1 MTYARPDRLE
11 AALAALART
20 PHLVLAGGTDVYPAF
35 VGRALERPVLDISA
49 LDAMRG
55 VAVID
60 GALRI
65 GALTTWSEIARLP
78 LPRHCAALAQ
88 AAREIGGLQI
98 QNRGTIGGNLCNA
111 SPAAD
116 GIPPLLALDASVELA
131 SANGARTLPL
141 AQFVVGNR
149 RTACRPD
156 ELLVAVRV
164 PARSAAAASTFLKLG
179 HRRYLVI
186 SIAMAAVVLDFDAA
200 DRVAYCGVAVGACS
214 AAAQRLPVLESGLLG
229 ATRAEAGARAAALL
243 SRPEALAPLAPIDD
257 VRGTRAYRLDA
268 VRRLLARAFAELTS

>member
-1 MTYARPDRLE
+1 MTYERPDRLD
-11 AALAALART
+11 AALAALARA
-20 PHLVLAGGTDVYPAF
+20 PHLVLAGGTDVYPAA
-35 VGRALERPVLDISA
+35 VGRTLERPILDLSA

-55 VAVID
+55 VTVVD

-131 SANGARTLPL
+131 SATGVRTLPV
-141 AQFVVGNR
+141 AQFVLGNR

-164 PARSAAAASTFLKLG
+164 PARSPAAASTFLKLG

-186 SIAMAAVVLDFDAA
+186 SIAMVAVVLDFDAA
-200 DRVAYCGVAVGACS
+200 GRVAYCGVAVGACS
-214 AAAQRLPVLESGLLG
+214 AAAQRLPVLESGVLG
-229 ATRAEAGARAAALL
+229 AARGEVSARATALL
-243 SRPEALAPLAPIDD
+243 SQPAALAPLSPIDD

-268 VRRLLARAFAELTS
+268 VRRLLARALTELTS

>member
-1 MTYARPDRLE
+1 MSYLRPHRLD
-11 AALAALART
+11 AALAELARA
-20 PHLVLAGGTDVYPAF
+20 PYLVVAGGTDVYPAH
-35 VGRALERPVLDISA
+35 VGRAIERSILDISA

-55 VAVID
+55 VSDAN

-65 GALTTWSEIARLP
+65 GALTTWSEIARRP

-88 AAREIGGLQI
+88 AAREIGGRQI

-116 GIPPLLALDASVELA
+116 GIPPLLALDAAVELV
-131 SANGARTLPL
+131 SAAGARRLPL
-141 AQFVVGNR
+141 AQFVLGNR

-156 ELLVAVRV
+156 ELLAAVIV
-164 PARSAAAASTFLKLG
+164 PPRSQAAVSTFLKLG

-186 SIAMAAVVLDFDAA
+186 SIAMVAAVLDFDAD

-214 AAAQRLPVLESGLLG
+214 AAAQRLPVLEAGLLG
-229 ATRAEAGARAAALL
+229 VARREVAARAEALIDA
-243 SRPEALAPLAPIDD
+243 ALAPLSPIDD
-257 VRGTRAYRLDA
+257 VRGTRAYRLEA
-268 VRRLLARAFAELTS
+268 VRRLLARLMQEAAA

>member
-1 MTYARPDRLE
+1 MSYARPDRLD
-11 AALAALART
+11 AALAALARA
-20 PHLVLAGGTDVYPAF
+20 PHRVLAGGTDVYPAF
-35 VGRALERPVLDISA
+35 VGRAIDGPILDISA

-55 VAVID
+55 VTAAVD
-60 GALRI
+60 ALRI

-78 LPRHCAALAQ
+78 LPRHCAALAR

-131 SANGARTLPL
+131 SAAGRRELPL
-141 AQFVVGNR
+141 AQFVLGNR
-149 RTACRPD
+149 RTACQPD

-164 PARSAAAASTFLKLG
+164 PQRSPAAVSTFLKLG

-186 SIAMAAVVLDFDAA
+186 SIVMVAVVLDFDGA
-200 DRVAYCGVAVGACS
+200 DRVSYCGVAVGACS
-214 AAAQRLPVLESGLLG
+214 AAAQRLPALESGLLG
-229 ATRAEAGARAAALL
+229 ATRGEIGARAGALLDAALA
-243 SRPEALAPLAPIDD
+243 SLAPIDD
-257 VRGTRAYRLDA
+257 IRGTRAYRLDA
-268 VRRLLARAFAELTS
+268 ARGLLARAFAELAA

>member
-1 MTYARPDRLE
+1 MTYARPDRLD
-11 AALAALART
+11 AALAALARA
-20 PHLVLAGGTDVYPAF
+20 PHLVLAGGTDVYPAA
-35 VGRALERPVLDISA
+35 VGRALERPILDLSA

-55 VAVID
+55 VAAVD

-141 AQFVVGNR
+141 AQFVLGNR

-186 SIAMAAVVLDFDAA
+186 SIAMVAVVLDFDAA
-200 DRVAYCGVAVGACS
+200 GRVAYCGVAVGACS

-257 VRGTRAYRLDA
+257 VRGTRVYRLDA
-268 VRRLLARAFAELTS
+268 VRRLLARALAELTS